1 MKKLC
6 IPVSGGESSAYM
18 ALRLRDEVGDKCET
32 IYPFANTGQENEETL
47 EFVRL
52 LKTRYEL
59 PVIWLEAKIN
69 PEPQKGTR
77 HTVVDFETA
86 NRDDRLFHELCAKYG
101 LPNPNFFHCT
111 RELKEAPILSYCRSI
126 GWGKPP
132 EFIRAIGIRFDELDR
147 VSPNYKLNGIYYPM
161 AFNWQ
166 ATKPHVNRFW
176 DSQPERLNL
185 RGWEGNCKWCYKKD
199 HRKHARLILDNPEI
213 YNIPRELESKYKHV
227 KPKEGET
234 ERKMF
239 RAKKGAKDKQGL
251 SVDELFEYC
260 STLIPWSHDDSED
273 YEAQDDLFSGCGTD
287 CAPFQGEL

>member
-1 MKKLC
+1 MKRLC

-18 ALRLRDEVGDKCET
+18 ALRLRDELGADVET

-52 LKTRYEL
+52 LETRYGL
-59 PVIWLEAKIN
+59 PVVWLEAVVHKNERKASTHKIVN
-69 PEPQKGTR
+69 F
-77 HTVVDFETA
+77 DTA
-86 NRDDRLFHELCAKYG
+86 CRDGSIFDDLCYEYG
-101 LPNPNFFHCT
+101 LPNPNFLHCT
-111 RELKEAPILSYCRSI
+111 RELKENPILSYCRSI

-147 VSPNYKLNGIYYPM
+147 VSPNYRLNGLYYPM
-161 AFNWQ
+161 AFDWQ
-166 ATKPHVNRFW
+166 VTKPHVNRFW
-176 DSQPERLNL
+176 AGEPERLNL

-199 HRKHARLILDNPEI
+199 HRKHTRLIIDNPEI
-213 YNIPRELESKYKHV
+213 YNVPRELERKYKHV
-227 KPKEGET
+227 KPKEGEI

-239 RAKKGAKDKQGL
+239 RAKKDATDKQGL